1 MRIAID
7 VVPIRIT
14 GDVSKAAHLVL
25 ELIRE
30 LALQNPGHQFL
41 LLTAAW
47 NHQYF
52 EQYEQYGVER
62 LLVAREEKTN
72 PGDNSLFAKIRR
84 KLLMTRLGKYFRKI
98 NGLTKSTIFKVN
110 DIDLIFCPMTAITY
124 VQPGI
129 PTVITVHDLEH
140 EYYLQ
145 FFSNDELQ
153 YRQRV
158 CLEIVQV
165 ADVLTCFS
173 EYIKRILVEKYN
185 CAPERIYVIPSSL
198 PERLKYPVKNE
209 LERWLSK
216 NGLIMNEYIFYP
228 AKFCTHKNH
237 RILLTAFNIYV
248 KKRQVSNLK
257 LVLLGIITSDNK
269 DINDA
274 IKIMGLEDQILIM
287 EYVSDEELEYLF
299 AGCKYVIYPSLFE
312 GCGMEIIEAMAF
324 GKPVLCS
331 DTTGLPEVGGDAPLY
346 FDPRKP
352 EEIVACMEQIS
363 DSRLVDEK
371 IAKGLEQVKHFGFRE
386 MVIKYSEVLNLA
398 SSFDSKLDYKCEGV
412 YSDGWSGESI
422 RIVFGSSKN
431 DRTIQVELTNLNVNP
446 AQIVKACVYLNGQQI
461 RKQALSKNST
471 MVLLQD
477 IGRKSGIL
485 VITFAGT
492 FIPKDLG
499 IDDERVLGVQVPNI
513 SVRNTHSQKE
523 IKKLI

>member
-14 GDVSKAAHLVL
+14 GDVSKETHIVL

-30 LALQNPGHQFL
+30 LALQNPGHQYL
-41 LLTAAW
+41 YLTAAW

-52 EQYEQYGVER
+52 EQYEQYGVQR
-62 LLVAREEKTN
+62 LLVVREEKTN

-129 PTVITVHDLEH
+129 PTVIIVHDLEH

-153 YRQRV
+153 YRQRF
-158 CLEIVQV
+158 CLEIVQL

-173 EYIKRILVEKYN
+173 EYTKRILVQKYN
-185 CAPERIYVIPSSL
+185 CDPERIFVIPSSVR
-198 PERLKYPVKNE
+198 ERFKHPAKNE

-248 KKRQVSNLK
+248 KKRPVSNVK
-257 LVLLGIITSDNK
+257 LVFLGIINDKNK
-269 DINDA
+269 DIKDA
-274 IKIMGLEDQILIM
+274 IKIMGLEEQILIL
-287 EYVSDEELEYLF
+287 EYVSDQEVGYLF

-312 GCGMEIIEAMAF
+312 GCGLEIIEAMAF

-331 DTTGLPEVGGDAPLY
+331 NTTGLPEVGGDAPLY

-363 DSRLVDEK
+363 DSRLAEEK
-371 IAKGLEQVKHFGFRE
+371 IAKGLERVKHLSFQN
-386 MVIKYSEVLNLA
+386 MVKKYSEVLNLV
-398 SSFDSKLDYKCEGV
+398 SSFESKLDYKCEGI
-412 YSDGWSGESI
+412 YSDRWSGESI
-422 RIVFGSSKN
+422 RIVFGPSKN
-431 DRTIQVELTNLNVNP
+431 DRTVQVELINSNISPVK
-446 AQIVKACVYLNGQQI
+446 AVKACLYLNGQLI
-461 RKQALSKNST
+461 RKKALPKNT
-471 MVLLQD
+471 TILLSQD
-477 IGRKSGIL
+477 IGRKNGTL
-485 VITFAGT
+485 EITFAGT
-492 FIPKDLG
+492 FVPKDLG
-499 IDDERVLGVQVPNI
+499 IDDQRVLGVQVPNI

-523 IKKLI
+523 IKRLT